1 MRGLNNLCY
10 NVSAMT
16 EKELAHYNKQQYK
29 KKLAEIFPDEKF
41 IAG

>member
-1 MRGLNNLCY
+1 MIELCSFNNKISQPH
-10 NVSAMT
+10 SAAIT
-16 EKELAHYNKQQYK
+16 AKAAEYK